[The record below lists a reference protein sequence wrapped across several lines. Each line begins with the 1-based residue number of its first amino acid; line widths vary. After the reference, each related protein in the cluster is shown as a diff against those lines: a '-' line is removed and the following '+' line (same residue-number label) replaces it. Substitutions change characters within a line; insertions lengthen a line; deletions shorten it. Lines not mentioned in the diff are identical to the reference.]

1 MNTTGNSGLAKGG
14 SGDVLTGIVAALL
27 AQGATA
33 VRAAAVGVWLHGRA
47 GDLAAERLT
56 PYGMTPED
64 VVSSAGGHRG
74 DPIKDGGF
82 AVRRWACIPMMTL
95 CLLLTACGGTGGE
108 AGDAA
113 DADALSEH
121 GGLRHGGGGLLH
133 AGRRGLGGHAPVR
146 LRAGGET
153 TVEVLA
159 PETIAG
165 VKAVLSD
172 GEVELVYEDQ
182 CLNAGNLS
190 GQEVSPMACLPQLM
204 SALRD
209 GWAAGG
215 ERGGLAGDVLL
226 PSDGGPDRR
235 AEWEDPLHPLAAAG
249 GRYAPPREIAVDGE
263 II

>member
-1 MNTTGNSGLAKGG
+1 
-14 SGDVLTGIVAALL
+14 
-27 AQGATA
+27 
-33 VRAAAVGVWLHGRA
+33 
-47 GDLAAERLT
+47 
-56 PYGMTPED
+56 
-64 VVSSAGGHRG
+64 
-74 DPIKDGGF
+74 
-82 AVRRWACIPMMTL
+82 MMTL

-113 DADALSEH
+113 DARMPYRNMAGCVMEAEVSCTQDGAAWEAT
-121 GGLRHGGGGLLH
+121 LRCDYV
-133 AGRRGLGGHAPVR
+133 PE
-146 LRAGGET
+146 GET

-190 GQEVSPMACLPQLM
+190 SQGV
-204 SALRD
+204 
-209 GWAAGG
+209 AAGG

-249 GRYAPPREIAVDGE
+249 GRYAPPRGDRRGWGNHFDGRLYE
-263 II
+263 LFLL